1 MQAGRCCQS
10 PGSPQISRFASCL
23 LLRPWMSPQ
32 LLLLATHLVWGSLG
46 QALGDPCTNLCEEG
60 NPAAWCGA
68 RRADASGRVARCTE
82 GTK

>member
-1 MQAGRCCQS
+1 
-10 PGSPQISRFASCL
+10 
-23 LLRPWMSPQ
+23 MSPQ